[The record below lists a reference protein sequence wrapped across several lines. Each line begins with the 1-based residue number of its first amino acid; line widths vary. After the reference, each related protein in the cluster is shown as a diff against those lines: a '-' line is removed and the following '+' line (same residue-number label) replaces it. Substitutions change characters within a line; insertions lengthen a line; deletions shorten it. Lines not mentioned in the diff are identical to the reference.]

1 MHIKPCTAL
10 DRYEQKLLQGLVT
23 RERERERHPCLSRL
37 QFGCLYSSCCKNTPV
52 PTLAQL
58 ISVFFSFFFLKA
70 TPLVSLVHLSAQS
83 YREKDSY
90 SQDRGVDVGA
100 LSVSVKGGGFFR
112 DDARQAT

>member
-1 MHIKPCTAL
+1 M
-10 DRYEQKLLQGLVT
+10 
-23 RERERERHPCLSRL
+23 
-37 QFGCLYSSCCKNTPV
+37 
-52 PTLAQL
+52 
-58 ISVFFSFFFLKA
+58 
-70 TPLVSLVHLSAQS
+70 TPLVSLVHPSAQS